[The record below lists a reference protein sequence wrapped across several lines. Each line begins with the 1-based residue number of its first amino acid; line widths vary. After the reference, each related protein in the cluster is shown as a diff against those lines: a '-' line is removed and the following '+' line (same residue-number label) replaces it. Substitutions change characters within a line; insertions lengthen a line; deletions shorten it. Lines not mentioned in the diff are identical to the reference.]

1 MSLQDSIQSRSIQP
15 RISEL
20 TDTVVQKWD
29 AACRQYGWV
38 LAPLVAMQIVVYSYF
53 FTTVILTD
61 HTFPNTWVQPYPS
74 HRTRDEGRWLQD
86 LIIYFQ
92 GGAGVQPFQMFAAV
106 TLQGLNGILFARLL
120 GLTKRFEVFLV
131 AAVICLYPAI
141 LDTYCFASDHLTFA
155 IGDTLALAG
164 ILCLGT
170 QRPSP
175 KSAVVSGLCF
185 MLSLAAY
192 GPKIALIGLLCLC
205 HLAMSIAN
213 DSDATD
219 NDATDNDA
227 TDNDATD
234 NDATGGRSG
243 EPRATLLRLGYVF
256 AVFAAACLCY
266 YASSKLVVTQD
277 AGMRVQLNSA
287 EQMGQAAVR
296 AYHKFLRYCTVE
308 SDYLPVFL
316 RALPAMA
323 VALGSVSL
331 LLSARRRGATAIA
344 ILALLLVL
352 IPIALRASYIIN
364 GNTFEGNGRITYV
377 NGYALVFFLAAA
389 LHRPLLKWCAMGMLL
404 LLFYVMV
411 VVGAQ
416 ETNAAAMK
424 TIYETNMVNRL
435 AARIE
440 EQTEGLYEGK
450 RAIVVIGVLP
460 EFPYERYV
468 RYRNLK
474 TRPHSRFTAFPFFR
488 QVEIL
493 NFLFGKDVVQLPT
506 AAQVERAT
514 ASAKDR
520 KPWPAADS
528 VYVEDD
534 VVVVLLQKYKEGVPR
549 TISSGQ

>member
-1 MSLQDSIQSRSIQP
+1 MSLQHSIQSYSVQS

-20 TDTVVQKWD
+20 TDTLQQKLQV
-29 AACRQYGWV
+29 ACRQYGGV
-38 LAPLVAMQIVVYSYF
+38 LAALVAMQIVVYSYF

-86 LIIYFQ
+86 LIIWFQ
-92 GGAGVQPFQMFAAV
+92 GGTGVQPFQMFVAV
-106 TLQGLNGILFARLL
+106 TLQGINGILFARLL
-120 GLTKRFEVFLV
+120 RLTKRFEVFLA

-141 LDTYCFASDHLTFA
+141 LDTYSFASDHLTFA

-164 ILCLGT
+164 ILCLAS

-175 KSAVVSGLCF
+175 KNAVVSGLCF

-192 GPKIALIGLLCLC
+192 GPKIAFIGLLGLC
-205 HLAMSIAN
+205 HLTMSIAT

-219 NDATDNDA
+219 NDT
-227 TDNDATD
+227 TSP
-234 NDATGGRSG
+234 RSSG
-243 EPRATLLRLGYVF
+243 PKAMLVRLGYVF

-287 EQMGQAAVR
+287 GQMGQAAVQ
-296 AYHKFLRYCTVE
+296 AYYKFFRYCTVD

-323 VALGSVSL
+323 VVLGTVSL
-331 LLSARRRGATAIA
+331 LLSARRKGATAIA
-344 ILALLLVL
+344 IVAILLAL
-352 IPIALRASYIIN
+352 IPLAVRAAYIIN
-364 GNTFEGNGRITYV
+364 GNTYENNGRITYV

-404 LLFYVMV
+404 VLFYVMA
-411 VVGAQ
+411 VVGTQ
-416 ETNAAAMK
+416 ETNVAAMR
-424 TIYETNMVNRL
+424 TIYEMNMINRL

-440 EQTEGLYEGK
+440 EQTEDLYEGE
-450 RAIVVIGVLP
+450 RALVVIGALP
-460 EFPYERYV
+460 EFPYDRYV

-474 TRPHSRFTAFPFFR
+474 TQPHSRFTAFPFFR

-493 NFLFGKDVVQLPT
+493 NFLFGRVLLKAPS

-528 VYVEDD
+528 VYLEDD
-534 VVVVLLQKYKEGVPR
+534 VVVVLLKKYKEGVSR

>member
-1 MSLQDSIQSRSIQP
+1 MSLQHSIQPRSIQP

-20 TDTVVQKWD
+20 TDSILQRCH

-38 LAPLVAMQIVVYSYF
+38 LAALVAMQIVVYSYF

-86 LIIYFQ
+86 LIIFFQ

-106 TLQGLNGILFARLL
+106 TLQGINGILFARLL

-141 LDTYCFASDHLTFA
+141 LDTYSFASDHLTFA

-164 ILCLGT
+164 ILCLAS

-175 KSAVVSGLCF
+175 TNAVVSGLCF

-205 HLAMSIAN
+205 HLAMSIA
-213 DSDATD
+213 TD
-219 NDATDNDA
+219 NDATDS
-227 TDNDATD
+227 
-234 NDATGGRSG
+234 DATGSRSG
-243 EPRATLLRLGYVF
+243 DPTATLLRLGYVF

-287 EQMGQAAVR
+287 GQMGKAVVQ
-296 AYHKFLRYCTVE
+296 AYHKFFRYCTVD

-323 VALGSVSL
+323 VVLGTVSL
-331 LLSARRRGATAIA
+331 LLSARRKGATAIA
-344 ILALLLVL
+344 IVAILLSL
-352 IPIALRASYIIN
+352 IPLAVRASYIIN
-364 GNTFEGNGRITYV
+364 GNTYENNGRITYV

-404 LLFYVMV
+404 VLFYVMA
-411 VVGAQ
+411 VVGTQ
-416 ETNAAAMK
+416 ETNVAAMR
-424 TIYETNMVNRL
+424 TIYETNMINRL
-435 AARIE
+435 AVRIE
-440 EQTEGLYEGK
+440 EQTEDLYEGE
-450 RAIVVIGVLP
+450 RALVVIGALP
-460 EFPYERYV
+460 EFPYDRYV

-474 TRPHSRFTAFPFFR
+474 TQPHSRFTAFPFFR

-493 NFLFGKDVVQLPT
+493 NFLFGRVLLKAPT

>member
-1 MSLQDSIQSRSIQP
+1 MSLQHSIQPRSIQP

-20 TDTVVQKWD
+20 TDSILQRCH
-29 AACRQYGWV
+29 AACRQYGGV
-38 LAPLVAMQIVVYSYF
+38 LAALVALQIVVYSYF

-86 LIIYFQ
+86 LIIFFQ

-106 TLQGLNGILFARLL
+106 TLQGINGILFARLL

-141 LDTYCFASDHLTFA
+141 LDTYSFASDHLTFA

-164 ILCLGT
+164 ILCLAS

-175 KSAVVSGLCF
+175 TNAVVSGLCF

-192 GPKIALIGLLCLC
+192 GPKIAFIGLLCLC
-205 HLAMSIAN
+205 HLAMSV
-213 DSDATD
+213 ATD
-219 NDATDNDA
+219 NDATDSNAADS
-227 TDNDATD
+227 
-234 NDATGGRSG
+234 DATGPRSG
-243 EPRATLLRLGYVF
+243 DPTATLLRLGYVF

-287 EQMGQAAVR
+287 GQMGKAAVQ
-296 AYHKFLRYCTVE
+296 AYHKFFRYCTVD

-323 VALGSVSL
+323 VALGTVSL
-331 LLSARRRGATAIA
+331 LLSARRKGATAIA
-344 ILALLLVL
+344 ILAILLSL
-352 IPIALRASYIIN
+352 IPLAVRAAYIIN
-364 GNTFEGNGRITYV
+364 GNTYENNGRITYV

-389 LHRPLLKWCAMGMLL
+389 LHRPLLKWCAMGILL
-404 LLFYVMV
+404 LLFYVMA
-411 VVGAQ
+411 VVGTQ

-424 TIYETNMVNRL
+424 TIYETNMINRL

-450 RAIVVIGVLP
+450 RAIVVVGALP
-460 EFPYERYV
+460 EFPYQRYA
-468 RYRNLK
+468 RYRNQ
-474 TRPHSRFTAFPFFR
+474 RMQPHSRFTAFPFFR

-493 NFLFGKDVVQLPT
+493 NFLFGQDVLQLPT

-514 ASAKDR
+514 ASTKDR

-528 VYVEDD
+528 VYLEDD

>member
-1 MSLQDSIQSRSIQP
+1 MSLQHSIQSRSIQP

-20 TDTVVQKWD
+20 TDILQQKWQ

-38 LAPLVAMQIVVYSYF
+38 LAALVALQIVVYSYF

-74 HRTRDEGRWLQD
+74 QRTREEGRWLQD
-86 LIIYFQ
+86 LIIWFQ

-106 TLQGLNGILFARLL
+106 TLQGINGILFARLL
-120 GLTKRFEVFLV
+120 GITKRFEVFLV

-141 LDTYCFASDHLTFA
+141 LDTYCFASDHLNFA
-155 IGDTLALAG
+155 LGDTLALAG
-164 ILCLGT
+164 ILCLAS

-175 KSAVVSGLCF
+175 QSALVSGLCF

-192 GPKIALIGLLCLC
+192 GPKIAFIALLCLC
-205 HLAMSIAN
+205 KTAMSIA
-213 DSDATD
+213 TD
-219 NDATDNDA
+219 DDT
-227 TDNDATD
+227 TE
-234 NDATGGRSG
+234 NDATGPRSCDPG
-243 EPRATLLRLGYVF
+243 ATVLKLGYVF
-256 AVFAAACLCY
+256 AVFAVACLCF
-266 YASSKLVVTQD
+266 YASSKLVVTQE

-287 EQMGQAAVR
+287 EQMGQSAVQ
-296 AYHKFLRYCTVE
+296 AYDKFLRYCTVD
-308 SDYLPVFL
+308 SDYLPASL

-323 VALGSVSL
+323 VALGAVSL
-331 LLSARRRGATAIA
+331 LLSARRKGATAIA
-344 ILALLLVL
+344 ILAMLLAL
-352 IPIALRASYIIN
+352 IPLALRAAYIIN
-364 GNTFEGNGRITYV
+364 GNTYENNGRITYV

-389 LHRPLLKWCAMGMLL
+389 LHRPLLKWCSMGILL
-404 LLFYVMV
+404 IMFYVTA
-411 VVGAQ
+411 VVGTQ

-450 RAIVVIGVLP
+450 RALVVIGELP
-460 EFPYERYV
+460 KFPYKRYV
-468 RYRNLK
+468 RYGNLK
-474 TRPHSRFTAFPFFR
+474 MRPHSRFTAFPFFR

-493 NFLFGKDVVQLPT
+493 NFLFGQNVLKLPT
-506 AAQVERAT
+506 AAQIERAT

-534 VVVVLLQKYKEGVPR
+534 VVVVLLQKYQEGVPR
-549 TISSGQ
+549 TISAGK

>member
-1 MSLQDSIQSRSIQP
+1 MSLQYSIQPRSIQP

-20 TDTVVQKWD
+20 TDILQQKWQ
-29 AACRQYGWV
+29 AACRQYGGV
-38 LAPLVAMQIVVYSYF
+38 LAALVALQIVVYSYF

-86 LIIYFQ
+86 LIIFFQ

-106 TLQGLNGILFARLL
+106 TLQGINGILFARLL

-141 LDTYCFASDHLTFA
+141 LDTYSFASDHLTFA

-164 ILCLGT
+164 ILCLAS

-175 KSAVVSGLCF
+175 TNAVVSGLCF

-205 HLAMSIAN
+205 HLAMSIA
-213 DSDATD
+213 TD
-219 NDATDNDA
+219 NDATDS
-227 TDNDATD
+227 
-234 NDATGGRSG
+234 DATGPRSG
-243 EPRATLLRLGYVF
+243 DPTATLLRLGYVF

-287 EQMGQAAVR
+287 GQMGQAAVQ
-296 AYHKFLRYCTVE
+296 AYIKFFRYCTVD

-323 VALGSVSL
+323 VALGTVSL
-331 LLSARRRGATAIA
+331 LLSARRKGATAIA
-344 ILALLLVL
+344 IVAVLLAL
-352 IPIALRASYIIN
+352 IPLAVRASYIIN
-364 GNTFEGNGRITYV
+364 GNTYENNGRITYV

-389 LHRPLLKWCAMGMLL
+389 LHRPMLKWCAMGMLL
-404 LLFYVMV
+404 VLFYVMA
-411 VVGAQ
+411 VVGTQ
-416 ETNAAAMK
+416 ETNVAAMR
-424 TIYETNMVNRL
+424 TIYETNMINRL

-440 EQTEGLYEGK
+440 EQTEGLYERE
-450 RAIVVIGVLP
+450 RALVVIGVLP
-460 EFPYERYV
+460 EFPYQRYL
-468 RYRNLK
+468 RYRNLQ
-474 TRPHSRFTAFPFFR
+474 TQPHSRFTVFPFFR

-493 NFLFGKDVVQLPT
+493 NFLFGRVLLKAPT
-506 AAQVERAT
+506 ASQVERAT

-520 KPWPAADS
+520 KPWPSADS

-534 VVVVLLQKYKEGVPR
+534 VVVILLEKYKEGVPR